1 MSDLVRINSNQ
12 VVTDSRSVAEH
23 FEKQHRHVLDAIRNL
38 LGGMPKIG
46 QTPMF
51 HETSYVNEQNGQTY
65 PMYLMNRDGFSL
77 LVMGFTG
84 AKALEWKLKYINAF
98 NEMEKAIKTPR
109 LTPNPHYRTRMIS
122 TAIRDV
128 GKTSEELEKVFG
140 VAHGMALAVSMN
152 LVGEAYGV
160 DMAPCKA
167 LLPAAEEVSYLNAT
181 DIAERIGLK
190 YKTGKPNAAAA
201 NQLLAERGL
210 QEKRGKD
217 WHLTERGKAYG
228 EAKPYE
234 RGGHSGYQIMW
245 RDEVIAALM

>member
-23 FEKQHRHVLDAIRNL
+23 FEKEHKNVLRAIDDLVAQNSAT
-38 LGGMPKIG
+38 KN
-46 QTPMF
+46 MF
-51 HETSYVNEQNGQTY
+51 YETSREYRGQSFRY
-65 PMYLMNRDGFSL
+65 FLMNRDGFSL

-84 AKALEWKLKYINAF
+84 KAALEWKLKYIDAF
-98 NEMEKAIKTPR
+98 NAMEKTIKTPQ
-109 LTPNPHYRTRMIS
+109 LTPNPHYRTRMIG

-128 GKTSEELEKVFG
+128 GKTSEALEEVFG

-167 LLPAAEEVSYLNAT
+167 LLPAAEEVSYLNAS

-190 YKTGKPNAAAA
+190 CKTGAPNAAAA
-201 NQLLAERGL
+201 NKLLAKHGL
-210 QEKRGKD
+210 QERRGKD
-217 WHLTERGKAYG
+217 WHLTEKGKHYG
-228 EAKPYE
+228 EAKPYKNN
-234 RGGHSGYQIMW
+234 GHSGYQIMW
-245 RDEVIAALM
+245 SDKVIAALM

>member
-1 MSDLVRINSNQ
+1 MKDLQKLPPTLDSREVAEMVDKRHANLIRDIENYISVISTNSDLSSLDFFIEANYKDKKGETRKRYDI
-12 VVTDSRSVAEH
+12 TKKGCEMVANKLTG
-23 FEKQHRHVLDAIRNL
+23 EKGILFTA
-38 LGGMPKIG
+38 
-46 QTPMF
+46 
-51 HETSYVNEQNGQTY
+51 EYVE
-65 PMYLMNRDGFSL
+65 R
-77 LVMGFTG
+77 
-84 AKALEWKLKYINAF
+84 F
-98 NEMEKAIKTPR
+98 NEMEKAIKTPQV
-109 LTPNPHYRTRMIS
+109 TPNPHYRTRMIG

-152 LVGEAYGV
+152 LVGKAYGV

-167 LLPAAEEVSYLNAT
+167 LLPAAKEVSYLNAT
-181 DIAERIGLK
+181 DIAERIGMK

-245 RDEVIAALM
+245 RDEVIAALK